1 MTIKDL
7 IEYGINELE
16 NVSDNPRKEIELLL
30 LEYTN
35 FRQIDLIVNVKDEI
49 KDDESKLI
57 LEKIDSRKKRIPIQ
71 YIIGNQE
78 FMSLKFSV
86 NERVL
91 IPRQDTEVLIE
102 KIINLY
108 SDKEN
113 LKILDI
119 GTGSGAIAISLAKY
133 LKNSSVV
140 AIDISQD
147 AIDIAKKNARS
158 NGVLNQIEFIR
169 SNIFENLKDYNKF
182 DIIVSNPPYI
192 RSEEIEKLQA
202 EIKNYEPLL
211 ALDGGN
217 DGLNFYRKITKESIK
232 HLNAKGLLAYEIG
245 FDQADDVK
253 RMLLNSFYNV
263 EVIKDFQH
271 LDRVVIG
278 YLK

>member
-16 NVSDNPRKEIELLL
+16 KISDNPRKEIELLL

-35 FRQIDLIVNVKDEI
+35 FRQIDLIVNVRYEI
-49 KDDESKLI
+49 KEDECKLI

-78 FMSLKFSV
+78 FMNLKFSV
-86 NERVL
+86 NDKVL
-91 IPRQDTEVLIE
+91 IPRQDTEILIE
-102 KIINLY
+102 KIISLY

-119 GTGSGAIAISLAKY
+119 GTGSGIIAISLAKY

-147 AIDIAKKNARS
+147 AIDIAKKNAS
-158 NGVLNQIEFIR
+158 VNGVLNQIEFVL
-169 SNIFENLKDYNKF
+169 SNIFESLTNDNKF

-192 RSEEIEKLQA
+192 RSEEIKNLQT
-202 EIKNYEPLL
+202 EIKKYEPLS

-232 HLNAKGLLAYEIG
+232 YLNTKGLLAYEIG
-245 FDQADDVK
+245 FDQADDVR
-253 RMLLNSFYNV
+253 RMFLNSFYNV